1 MRTSA
6 ILGLVLIAVG
16 AFVYFRGGSFT
27 TREDVL
33 KVGDLKVSADKTH
46 PIAPWVAG
54 VAVLAGAVLVVTG
67 MKNKV

>member
-1 MRTSA
+1 MRTTT
-6 ILGLVLIAVG
+6 ILGVVLIAVG

-27 TREDVL
+27 TREDVV
-33 KVGDLKVSADKTH
+33 KIGDLKVTANEQH

-67 MKNKV
+67 MKSKA